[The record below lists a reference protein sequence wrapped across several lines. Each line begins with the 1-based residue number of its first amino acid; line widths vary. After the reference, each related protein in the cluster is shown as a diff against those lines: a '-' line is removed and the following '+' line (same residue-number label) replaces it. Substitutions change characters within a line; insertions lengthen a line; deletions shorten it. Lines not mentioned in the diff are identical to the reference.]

1 MVMINLW
8 NMYHSQNSSVM
19 VNVYHCIM
27 YVDVK
32 FMISR
37 VRFMVVLFLVE
48 VDRQASIVNLKFSF
62 SK

>member
-19 VNVYHCIM
+19 VNIYNCIM

-48 VDRQASIVNLKFSF
+48 VDRQASIVNLKFSL